1 MRLSSLWLASAIVL
15 GGCASASPASA
26 PSTAVQLAGTQW
38 HFVALRD
45 KPIPDGVHAT
55 LRFDDRGRV
64 SGRGGCNSYGGTF
77 LSGNDGTLHFGQMMS
92 TRMACL
98 QPAGAMETEHGV
110 LQALNDTAHARVQD
124 GGMTLLDVTG
134 TALATLRAGD

>member
-1 MRLSSLWLASAIVL
+1 MRLSSVLLASAIVL
-15 GGCASASPASA
+15 GGCASAAPSSA
-26 PSTAVQLAGTQW
+26 PSTVVQLSGTRW

-64 SGRGGCNSYGGTF
+64 SGRGGCNNYGGTF

-98 QPAGAMETEHGV
+98 QPAGAMETERGV
-110 LQALNDTAHARVQD
+110 MQALNDTAHARVQ
-124 GGMTLLDVTG
+124 GGEMTLLDVTG
-134 TALATLRAGD
+134 TALATLQAGD